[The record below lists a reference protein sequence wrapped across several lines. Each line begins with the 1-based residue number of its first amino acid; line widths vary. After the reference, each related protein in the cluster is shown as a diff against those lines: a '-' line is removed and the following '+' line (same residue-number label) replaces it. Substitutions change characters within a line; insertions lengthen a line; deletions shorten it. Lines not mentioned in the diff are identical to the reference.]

1 MSVQSGSEACS
12 EGADRAPRGRSRG
25 ARRSVQHA
33 RLAAH
38 RAAFEAA
45 LAAEL
50 HVEWAACDARTRE
63 WPRARLTV
71 RPPGM
76 HAG

>member
-1 MSVQSGSEACS
+1 M
-12 EGADRAPRGRSRG
+12 
-25 ARRSVQHA
+25 QHA

-50 HVEWAACDARTRE
+50 HAEWAACDARTRE